1 MARTVSIRR
10 SLLVN
15 IVGVIIA
22 LSATIIVV
30 SAVGS
35 HRAVRRLSGSVITRT
50 TEQVRQRLRNF
61 FDPVSGG
68 LQMAR
73 SWGREGLL
81 DLDQPKR
88 LGAQL
93 SPFIREYNQISSII
107 IADGRGREYMLT
119 RVGNDWSSRQLNPGE
134 WGQRARVS
142 QWTDD
147 QPEPVVSWRE
157 LEYDPRTRP
166 WYEGAVRRRRELG
179 AVALRRPELL
189 LHWTDPYTFFSSQEP
204 GITASVTFEPDV
216 GEGRGEVEHDGID
229 RVVAFD
235 VLLSEISDFTYNLRP
250 SPHGVA
256 FVMTDLGQVIGLPH
270 DQRFEDPG
278 ARRIAMLRQASELGV
293 PVVRDGTAAY
303 RQQRIEDRGA
313 YRFTS
318 DGESWWAGAKP
329 FGLGPD
335 RDLLVTVAM
344 PTSDLLGELTQ
355 LRWTMI
361 VITFAVLAAAIW
373 RAAVLAR
380 RYSRPIEALVR
391 ESRRISRGDL
401 EPGPPVAS
409 DVMEV
414 RRLAEAHERMRQG
427 LRTLMKLERDLQ
439 LARQIQEST
448 FPEELPDLRGFQ
460 IDAWS
465 DPADET
471 GGDTFDIVGYRKA
484 APGAPMVLT
493 VGRADRAVLLLA
505 DATGHGIGPA
515 ISVTQV
521 RAMLRMAVRLCAD
534 TATIVQHLNAQ
545 LREDLPEGRFVTAW
559 LGQIDAAAR
568 TVTSFSAGQAPILR
582 YEAALGRCAVGSA
595 DTLPLGVVAE
605 LDIDIADP
613 FVMKPGDIVA
623 VISDGI
629 FEATDAAGTQFGTER
644 VTEII
649 VRDHDRSPTEIIAS
663 LRAAVE
669 TFTGGAP
676 AADDRTGIIIK
687 AT

>member
-1 MARTVSIRR
+1 MVRTVSIRR

-15 IVGVIIA
+15 IVGVIVA

-35 HRAVRRLSGSVITRT
+35 RRAVSRLSASVITRT

-68 LQMAR
+68 LQIAR

-81 DLDQPKR
+81 DLDQPER

-93 SPFIREYNQISSII
+93 SPFIREYHQVSSII

-119 RVGNDWSSRQLNPGE
+119 RVGSGWSSRQLNPGE
-134 WGQRARVS
+134 WGPRARVS

-179 AVALRRPELL
+179 GLQVRRPELL
-189 LHWTDPYTFFSSQEP
+189 LHWTEPYTFFSSREP
-204 GITASVTFEPDV
+204 GITASLTFEPDD
-216 GEGRGEVEHDGID
+216 GHGHDGID

-235 VLLSEISDFTYNLRP
+235 VLLSEISDFTYTLRP

-270 DQRFEDPG
+270 DHRFADPR
-278 ARRIAMLRQASELGV
+278 ARRSAMLRQASELGV
-293 PVVRDGTAAY
+293 PVVQDGTAAY

-318 DGESWWAGAKP
+318 GGESWWAGATS

-335 RDLLVTVAM
+335 RDLLVAVAM
-344 PTSDLLGELTQ
+344 PVSDLLGELTR

-361 VITFAVLAAAIW
+361 AITFAVLGAAIW

-380 RYSRPIEALVR
+380 RYSRPIEALVH

-401 EPGPPVAS
+401 EPGPPVVS
-409 DVMEV
+409 GVREV

-448 FPEELPDLRGFQ
+448 FPEKLPELRGFQ

-471 GGDTFDIVGYRKA
+471 GGDTFDVVGYRNGA
-484 APGAPMVLT
+484 AGAPIVLT
-493 VGRADRAVLLLA
+493 DGRADRAVLLMA

-521 RAMLRMAVRLCAD
+521 RAMLRMAVRLCAE
-534 TATIVQHLNAQ
+534 TATIVQHLNDQ
-545 LREDLPEGRFVTAW
+545 LREDLPEGRFITVW
-559 LGQIDAAAR
+559 LGKIDAKAR
-568 TVTSFSAGQAPILR
+568 TLTSFSAGQAPILR
-582 YEAALGRCAVGSA
+582 YEAALGRCSVGSA
-595 DTLPLGVVAE
+595 DTLPLGVVKD

-613 FVMKPGDIVA
+613 LVMNPGDIVA

-649 VRDHDRSPTEIIAS
+649 VRDHDRSPTEIIAN

-669 TFTGGAP
+669 RFTGGAP

>member
-1 MARTVSIRR
+1 MGRTVSIRR

-15 IVGVIIA
+15 IVGVIVV

-30 SAVGS
+30 STVGGR
-35 HRAVRRLSGSVITRT
+35 RAVSRLSGSVITRT
-50 TEQVRQRLRNF
+50 TEQVQQRLHNF

-68 LQMAR
+68 LLIAR

-81 DLDQPKR
+81 DLDQPQR

-93 SPFIREYNQISSII
+93 SPFIREYRQISSII

-119 RVGNDWSSRQLNPGE
+119 RVGSGWSSREMNPDD
-134 WGQRARVS
+134 WGRRARVS
-142 QWTDD
+142 EWTDD
-147 QPEPVVSWRE
+147 RPEPVVSWRE

-166 WYEGAVRRRRELG
+166 WYQAAVGRRRGLG
-179 AVALRRPELL
+179 AATLRRPDLL
-189 LHWTDPYTFFSSQEP
+189 LHWTEPYTYFSSREP
-204 GITASVTFEPDV
+204 GITASLTFEPAGGHD
-216 GEGRGEVEHDGID
+216 GHDGHDGID

-235 VLLSEISDFTYNLRP
+235 VLLSEISDFTYELRP

-270 DQRFEDPG
+270 DQRFAGPE
-278 ARRIAMLRQASELGV
+278 ARRSAVLRQASELGV
-293 PVVRDGTAAY
+293 PVVQDGTAAY
-303 RQQRIEDRGA
+303 MQQRIEDRGA

-318 DGESWWAGAKP
+318 EGVSWWAGARP
-329 FGLGPD
+329 FELSPD
-335 RDLLVTVAM
+335 RVLLMTVAM
-344 PTSDLLGELTQ
+344 PSSDLLGGLRR

-361 VITFAVLAAAIW
+361 AVTLAVLGAAIW

-401 EPGPPVAS
+401 EPGPSVKS
-409 DVMEV
+409 DVKEV
-414 RRLAEAHERMRQG
+414 RRLAAAHERMRQG

-448 FPEELPDLRGFQ
+448 FPDKLPDLRGFQ

-465 DPADET
+465 EPADET
-471 GGDTFDIVGYRKA
+471 GGDTFDVVGYRN
-484 APGAPMVLT
+484 APAGAPIVLT
-493 VGRADRAVLLLA
+493 VGRADRAVLLMA

-521 RAMLRMAVRLCAD
+521 RAMLRMAVRLRVEPAI
-534 TATIVQHLNAQ
+534 IVQHLNDQ
-545 LREDLPEGRFVTAW
+545 LRADLPEGRFITAW

-568 TVTSFSAGQAPILR
+568 TLTSFSAGQAPILR
-582 YEAALGRCAVGSA
+582 YEAAHGRCAVLPA
-595 DTLPLGVVAE
+595 DTLPLGVVGE
-605 LDIDIADP
+605 LDIDVADP
-613 FVMKPGDIVA
+613 FAMKPGDIVA

-629 FEATDAAGTQFGTER
+629 FEATNASGTQFGTER
-644 VTEII
+644 VTEIL
-649 VRDHDRSPTEIIAS
+649 VRDHARSPTEIIAR